1 MTEFLDGYLEPAVF
15 HAASG
20 RGPVCACSIRSGSCA
35 RRSACHSVHF
45 SENLDVPDGLVSRI
59 LAETTGVAG
68 AAAAESRGAGV
79 WRRLQLVF
87 GFGLRPAASQRFA
100 TAALIVLTMYGVV
113 AANGRSLA
121 PAALFEDA
129 ARLSSRVYSRSSEFA
144 SETSGVLAEV
154 DRIRSRVD
162 EIFSDS
168 EQKTPE
174 PRRPA
179 AGKGQGA

>member
-1 MTEFLDGYLEPAVF
+1 MPRAPAV
-15 HAASG
+15 
-20 RGPVCACSIRSGSCA
+20 P
-35 RRSACHSVHF
+35 
-45 SENLDVPDGLVSRI
+45 
-59 LAETTGVAG
+59 LAEDELPSFIFDLVRPIALLLNR
-68 AAAAESRGAGV
+68 SRV
-79 WRRLQLVF
+79 E
-87 GFGLRPAASQRFA
+87 PQRFA

-162 EIFSDS
+162 EIFSES